1 MSELYLN
8 IVRSRT
14 GLGYPQT
21 ARYVKKAVAATL
33 SAEGVDT
40 PCAVEIL
47 LTDDETIHAINRE
60 HRNVDRPTDVL
71 SFPMNELTPGA
82 FDADLCEYDYE
93 RACILL
99 GDMVISM
106 ERCAAQAEEFGHSF
120 AGLADEYFYDDG
132 TDQYDLYTEPW
143 EPNITT
149 LVNFDSK
156 WKDLVE
162 KSGIVT
168 KADQRLPAYRT
179 LVESDYKVG
188 IYEGGGYLSEGI
200 YRPYPTCRMRDNTYP
215 LFCPVCRR
223 AISRMIDYQTIS
235 ISK

>member
-21 ARYVKKAVAATL
+21 ARYVTKAVAA
-33 SAEGVDT
+33 ARAAAGVDR

-120 AGLADEYFYDDG
+120 QHEVTYLAIHSTLHLLGYDHVDEG
-132 TDQYDLYTEPW
+132 AMKKQMRTREKEILNLLGENDL
-143 EPNITT
+143 
-149 LVNFDSK
+149 
-156 WKDLVE
+156 
-162 KSGIVT
+162 
-168 KADQRLPAYRT
+168 
-179 LVESDYKVG
+179 
-188 IYEGGGYLSEGI
+188 
-200 YRPYPTCRMRDNTYP
+200 
-215 LFCPVCRR
+215 
-223 AISRMIDYQTIS
+223 
-235 ISK
+235 